1 MPVDNTLAS
10 ANISF
15 VNEKIIKA
23 ICNEN
28 RVKLLMCLSKSPKTV
43 TEMVSTCGLAQ
54 SAVSQH
60 LVKLKYAGFVE
71 NTKQGREV
79 TYSIKKK
86 KVAEICNQISSL

>member
-1 MPVDNTLAS
+1 MPVDNILAD
-10 ANISF
+10 ANISS

-60 LVKLKYAGFVE
+60 LVKLKNAGLVE
-71 NTKQGREV
+71 DTKQGREV
-79 TYSIKKK
+79 TYSIKKRE
-86 KVAEICNQISSL
+86 VAEICNQISHL